1 MSNNLSKEQFNLL
14 VEKGILHKNGFVQ
27 LYDDKGTDYKI
38 LDILD
43 KDEYNFYVKNIDT
56 KECKTISQ
64 KMIEIIEDMPI
75 DRIMEAYLV
84 DDELNTHDIIRKTD
98 VLNNV
103 IGKKTAKVAG
113 IQLENGIKLV
123 LHKDIT
129 EKYNNK
135 ILTVSGVGSS
145 IKLTAP
151 RGRPKKNS

>member
-1 MSNNLSKEQFNLL
+1 
-14 VEKGILHKNGFVQ
+14 
-27 LYDDKGTDYKI
+27 
-38 LDILD
+38 
-43 KDEYNFYVKNIDT
+43 
-56 KECKTISQ
+56 
-64 KMIEIIEDMPI
+64 MPI